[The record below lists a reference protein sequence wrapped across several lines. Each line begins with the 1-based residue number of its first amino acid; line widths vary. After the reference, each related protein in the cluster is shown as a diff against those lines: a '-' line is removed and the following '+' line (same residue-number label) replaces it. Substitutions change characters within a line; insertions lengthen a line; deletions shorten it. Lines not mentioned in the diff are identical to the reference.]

1 MSCELPGALEAKS
14 KAATPS
20 ALCRFAS
27 RFALVLLLLATMSLG
42 AAQARTA
49 LVIGNSAYPSS
60 PLSNPKND
68 AADLAAALREAG
80 FDVDLKLDADRKT
93 MQQAIDNFGQRLK
106 SKPGVGLFYYAGHG
120 AQLSGEN
127 YLLAVDSGFA
137 DPTEMKRSAVSASE
151 AVDAMAKSH
160 PGLNIVILD
169 ACRDNPF
176 PTAAG
181 SRGLTRIDTNASLFL
196 SYSTSP
202 GAVAL
207 DGDGRNSPYTKHLIQ
222 SVRTAGLSIEDT
234 FKQTLKGVYQETRGQ
249 QTPWL
254 SSSFFGDFVFRPRGN
269 LAAVTPVP
277 PPSISVDAA
286 QKHLANLAGI
296 YRDFGTNPNGSKYF
310 GMATVVPRGDKAQF
324 TWWITKDKFV
334 GNAELAGK
342 MLIVNWNAKHP
353 VVYTFRDGALEGEWA
368 DGKAT
373 DRLELFAS
381 LEVSPAPAP
390 SGKYRIEG
398 MNPNGKPYSGTL
410 TVTPRGQQYQ
420 FAWQTGPTSYKG
432 TGTREGNVMIV
443 NWGSTMPMLYAL
455 NPDGTMTGLWDAGRG
470 NELATPSR

>member
-1 MSCELPGALEAKS
+1 MVAML
-14 KAATPS
+14 S
-20 ALCRFAS
+20 AGWRFA
-27 RFALVLLLLATMSLG
+27 AALLLLAMITIGS
-42 AAQARTA
+42 AQARTA
-49 LVIGNSAYPSS
+49 LVIGNSDYPKS

-80 FDVDLKLDADRKT
+80 FDVDLKLDADRRT
-93 MQQAIDNFGQRLK
+93 MQQAIESFGNRLK
-106 SKPGVGLFYYAGHG
+106 SKPGVGLFYFAGHG

-127 YLLAVDSGFA
+127 YLLPVDSGFA
-137 DPTEMKRSAVSASE
+137 DANEMKRSAVSASE

-160 PGLNIVILD
+160 AGLNIVILD

-176 PTAAG
+176 PAAAG

-207 DGDGRNSPYTKHLIQ
+207 GGDGRNSPYTKHLVN

-234 FKQTLKGVYQETRGQ
+234 FKQTLKGVYQETQGQ

-254 SSSFFGDFVFRPRGN
+254 SSSFFGDFVFRPRGGN

-277 PPSISVDAA
+277 APPVAPDAA
-286 QKHLANLAGI
+286 QKHLAGLAGI

-310 GMATVVPRGDKAQF
+310 GMATVVPRGAKAQF
-324 TWWITKDKFV
+324 TWWITKDKFA
-334 GNAELAGK
+334 GAAELAGK

-353 VVYTFRDGALEGEWA
+353 VVYTFKDGVLEGEWA

-373 DRLELFAS
+373 DRLELFAP
-381 LEVSPAPAP
+381 LESAPAPAP

-410 TVTPRGQQYQ
+410 TVTSRGPQYQ

-443 NWGSTMPMLYAL
+443 NWGSTMPMLYSL
-455 NPDGTMTGLWDAGRG
+455 NPDGTMSGLWDAGRG
-470 NELATPSR
+470 NEIATPSQ